1 MQEFISQMIALIE
14 NLRTVSGQTAN
25 EIENK
30 INDISS
36 DSDVDEIEIF

>member
-14 NLRTVSGQTAN
+14 NLRTVSGQTVN

>member
-14 NLRTVSGQTAN
+14 NLRTVSGQTEN

>member
-14 NLRTVSGQTAN
+14 NLRTVSGQTVN

-30 INDISS
+30 INDFSS
-36 DSDVDEIEIF
+36 DSDIEEIEII